1 MTSAYV
7 NNANDLVVT
16 GLTKARDG
24 SYINDA
30 TITVTLY
37 DSTGSALTNGSGLA
51 LAADGGATGG
61 YIGVIPST
69 GASPV
74 TLTAGSTYRAHF
86 SASNYDWSTDVYFTP
101 QARVG

>member
-16 GLTKARDG
+16 GLTKARDS

-30 TITVTLY
+30 TITVTIY
-37 DSTGSALTNGSGLA
+37 DSSDVAIDNGSDLA

-61 YIGVIPST
+61 YIGAIPST
-69 GASPV
+69 GAGAV
-74 TLTAGSTYRAHF
+74 TLTAGASYRAHF

-101 QARVG
+101 QNRVG